1 MYQKT
6 MENKI
11 MDKKED
17 KLLEH
22 EYDGIRELDN
32 DLPPWWLWLF
42 YITIIFAV
50 VYMIHYHVTG
60 TGDLSTAEYMKEI
73 DPNWTDVQS
82 ADEAGFSI
90 GYHSP
95 YFKTGVEMT
104 PQVWAVFENYVGPK
118 VEFDALMMEAM
129 RRADSDNLS
138 KLQESFPDLWTKLTE
153 GGATITPAAV
163 PTGGATQSKL
173 DLSFEQLMD
182 AASLDAGKKLYVTN
196 CASCHGPDGQ
206 GGIGPNMTDNY
217 YIHGAGINDLMSTI
231 IQGVPIKGMISWK
244 GILND
249 QQMNQVASFMMSLRG
264 TTPPNQKAAQGDLV
278 EFPENVVTN

>member
-1 MYQKT
+1 
-6 MENKI
+6 

-17 KLLEH
+17 RLLEH

-73 DPNWTDVQS
+73 DPNWTEVQS
-82 ADEAGFSI
+82 VDEAGFSI

-95 YFKTGVEMT
+95 YYKPEGEMT
-104 PQVWAVFENYVGPK
+104 PQIWAAIENYVGPN
-118 VEFDALMMEAM
+118 VEFESLMMEAM
-129 RRADSDNLS
+129 RKADAKNLL
-138 KLQESFPDLWTKLTE
+138 KLQESFPDIWAKLSE
-153 GGATITPAAV
+153 GGATIIPS
-163 PTGGATQSKL
+163 ATSSVSMAKAS
-173 DLSFEQLMD
+173 LSLNYEQLTD
-182 AASLDAGKKLYVTN
+182 VASVDAGKQIYITN
-196 CASCHGPDGQ
+196 CASCHGNEGQ

-249 QQMNQVASFMMSLRG
+249 QQMNQVASFMMSMRG
-264 TTPPNQKAAQGDLV
+264 NNPPNPKAAQGDLV
-278 EFPENVVTN
+278 EFPEDVTN